1 VRLKS
6 GRCALN
12 KIKKETPMADGGFL
26 IKFDGKKEVRCYKV
40 AFSYDDWTY
49 TTNFDNPKPLPDELK
64 EISVELES
72 SFR

>member
-1 VRLKS
+1 
-6 GRCALN
+6 
-12 KIKKETPMADGGFL
+12 MADGGFL
-26 IKFDGKKEVRCYKV
+26 IKFNGKKEVRCYKV

-72 SFR
+72 SSR